1 MKKISLKIEGMHC
14 EGCSNRLTRVLKNL
28 DGVNSANVSLENKK
42 ADIEYNED
50 EVTIEEI
57 KQAVEDAGFQAVED

>member
-50 EVTIEEI
+50 TLNIEEI
-57 KQAVEDAGFQAVED
+57 KEAISDAGFEAIE

>member
-14 EGCSNRLTRVLKNL
+14 EGCSNRLTKVLENL
-28 DGVNSANVSLENKK
+28 DGVTSANVSLENKK

-50 EVTIEEI
+50 ILNIEEI
-57 KQAVEDAGFQAVED
+57 KEAISDAGFEAMGE

>member
-14 EGCSNRLTRVLKNL
+14 EGCSNRLTRVLENL

-50 EVTIEEI
+50 TLNIEEI
-57 KQAVEDAGFQAVED
+57 KEAISDAGFEARE

>member
-28 DGVNSANVSLENKK
+28 DGVNSANVSLENNE
-42 ADIEYNED
+42 ADIEYD
-50 EVTIEEI
+50 ENTLNTEEI
-57 KQAVEDAGFQAVED
+57 KEAISDAGFEAIE

>member
-14 EGCSNRLTRVLKNL
+14 EGCSNRLTRVLENL
-28 DGVNSANVSLENKK
+28 DGVISANVSLENKK

-50 EVTIEEI
+50 TLNIEEI
-57 KQAVEDAGFQAVED
+57 KEAISDAGFEAIE

>member
-14 EGCSNRLTRVLKNL
+14 EGCSNRLTRVLENL
-28 DGVNSANVSLENKK
+28 DGVISANVSLENKK

-50 EVTIEEI
+50 TLNIEEMKEAI
-57 KQAVEDAGFQAVED
+57 SDAGFEAIE

>member
-28 DGVNSANVSLENKK
+28 DGVNSANVSLENKE
-42 ADIEYNED
+42 ADIEYD
-50 EVTIEEI
+50 ENTLNTEEI
-57 KQAVEDAGFQAVED
+57 KEAISDAGFEAIE

>member
-14 EGCSNRLTRVLKNL
+14 EGCSNRLTRVLENL

-50 EVTIEEI
+50 TLNIEEMKEAI
-57 KQAVEDAGFQAVED
+57 SDAGFEAIE

>member
-14 EGCSNRLTRVLKNL
+14 EGCSNRLTRVLENL
-28 DGVNSANVSLENKK
+28 DGVTSANVSLENKK

-50 EVTIEEI
+50 TLNIEEI
-57 KQAVEDAGFQAVED
+57 KEAISDAGFEAIE

>member
-28 DGVNSANVSLENKK
+28 DGVNSANVSLENKE
-42 ADIEYNED
+42 ADIEYD
-50 EVTIEEI
+50 ENTLNIEEI
-57 KQAVEDAGFQAVED
+57 KEAISDAGFEAIE

>member
-28 DGVNSANVSLENKK
+28 DGVNSANVSL
-42 ADIEYNED
+42 
-50 EVTIEEI
+50 
-57 KQAVEDAGFQAVED
+57 

>member
-14 EGCSNRLTRVLKNL
+14 EGCSNRLTRVLENL
-28 DGVNSANVSLENKK
+28 DGVISANVSLENKK

-50 EVTIEEI
+50 ILSIEEI
-57 KQAVEDAGFQAVED
+57 KEAISDAGFEAIE

>member
-14 EGCSNRLTRVLKNL
+14 EGCSNRLTRVLENL

-50 EVTIEEI
+50 TLNIEEI
-57 KQAVEDAGFQAVED
+57 KEAISDAGFEAIE